1 MELLLNRG
9 RSINEFKYINLKF
22 CFFRLYYSAAN
33 KYAYEFQYWL
43 IMIPKEILK
52 KVKQIQIRS
61 SRLVNDVLA
70 GEYVSVFKG
79 RGMEFDEVREYQAG
93 DDIRTIDWNVT
104 ARLGHPYIKRYT
116 EERELT
122 IMFLVDLSFS
132 GEFGSMKQFKNEIAT
147 EICAVLAFSAV
158 RNNDKV
164 GLILFTDKIEKFVPP
179 KKGKTHVLR
188 VIREVLY
195 YKPEN
200 KGTDIS
206 VALEYL
212 LKVTKCKT
220 VCFLVSDFITEGFE
234 RALRIANKRHDMVAV
249 SVTDPREL
257 EIPNVGFVELED
269 AETGEITLID
279 TSDRKM
285 MERFNKFNVNN
296 MEERAKLFRG
306 MGVDLVDVRTDSSY
320 VEPIMKFFRAREK
333 RLQF

>member
-1 MELLLNRG
+1 
-9 RSINEFKYINLKF
+9 
-22 CFFRLYYSAAN
+22 
-33 KYAYEFQYWL
+33 
-43 IMIPKEILK
+43 MIPKEILK
-52 KVKQIQIRS
+52 KVRQIQIRS

-79 RGMEFDEVREYQAG
+79 RGMEFEDVREYQAG

-104 ARLGHPYIKRYT
+104 ARLGHPYIKRFK

-122 IMFLVDLSFS
+122 IMFLVDLSYS

-147 EICAVLAFSAV
+147 EICALLALSAV

-200 KGTDIS
+200 KGTDIT

-212 LKVTKCKT
+212 LKVTKRKA

-234 RALRIANKRHDMVAV
+234 RALRIANKRHDITAV
-249 SVTDPREL
+249 SITDPREL

-269 AETGEITLID
+269 AETGGITLID

-285 MERFNKFNVNN
+285 TERFNRFNIKN
-296 MEERAKLFRG
+296 MQDRANLFRG
-306 MGVDLVDVRTDSSY
+306 MGVDLIDVRTDKSY
-320 VEPIMKFFRAREK
+320 VEPIMKFFRTREK
-333 RLQF
+333 RLRH

>member
-1 MELLLNRG
+1 
-9 RSINEFKYINLKF
+9 
-22 CFFRLYYSAAN
+22 
-33 KYAYEFQYWL
+33 
-43 IMIPKEILK
+43 MIPKEILK

-104 ARLGHPYIKRYT
+104 ARLGYPYIKRYT

-195 YKPEN
+195 FKPEN

-206 VALEYL
+206 IALEYL
-212 LKVTKCKT
+212 LKVTKRKT
-220 VCFLVSDFITEGFE
+220 VCFLLSDFITEGFE

-249 SVTDPREL
+249 SITDPREL

-279 TSDRKM
+279 TADRKM
-285 MERFNKFNVNN
+285 MERFNRFNVKN

>member
-1 MELLLNRG
+1 
-9 RSINEFKYINLKF
+9 
-22 CFFRLYYSAAN
+22 
-33 KYAYEFQYWL
+33 
-43 IMIPKEILK
+43 
-52 KVKQIQIRS
+52 
-61 SRLVNDVLA
+61 
-70 GEYVSVFKG
+70 
-79 RGMEFDEVREYQAG
+79 
-93 DDIRTIDWNVT
+93 
-104 ARLGHPYIKRYT
+104 
-116 EERELT
+116 
-122 IMFLVDLSFS
+122 
-132 GEFGSMKQFKNEIAT
+132 
-147 EICAVLAFSAV
+147 VLAFSAV

-200 KGTDIS
+200 RGTDIS
-206 VALEYL
+206 IALEYL
-212 LKVTKCKT
+212 LKVTKRKT
-220 VCFLVSDFITEGFE
+220 VCFLLSDFITEGFE

-249 SVTDPREL
+249 SITDPREL

-285 MERFNKFNVNN
+285 MERFNRFNVKN

>member
-1 MELLLNRG
+1 
-9 RSINEFKYINLKF
+9 
-22 CFFRLYYSAAN
+22 
-33 KYAYEFQYWL
+33 
-43 IMIPKEILK
+43 MIPKEILK

-195 YKPEN
+195 FKPEN

-206 VALEYL
+206 IALEYL
-212 LKVTKCKT
+212 LKVTKRKT
-220 VCFLVSDFITEGFE
+220 VCFLLSDFITEGFE

-249 SVTDPREL
+249 SITDPREL

-279 TSDRKM
+279 TADRKM
-285 MERFNKFNVNN
+285 MERFNRFNKKN
-296 MEERAKLFRG
+296 MEDREKLLRG
-306 MGVDLVDVRTDSSY
+306 MGVDLVDVRTDSPY

>member
-1 MELLLNRG
+1 
-9 RSINEFKYINLKF
+9 
-22 CFFRLYYSAAN
+22 
-33 KYAYEFQYWL
+33 
-43 IMIPKEILK
+43 MIPKEILK

>member
-1 MELLLNRG
+1 
-9 RSINEFKYINLKF
+9 
-22 CFFRLYYSAAN
+22 
-33 KYAYEFQYWL
+33 
-43 IMIPKEILK
+43 MIPKEILK

-195 YKPEN
+195 FKPEN

-206 VALEYL
+206 IALEYL
-212 LKVTKCKT
+212 LKVTKRKT
-220 VCFLVSDFITEGFE
+220 VCFLLSDFITEGFE

-249 SVTDPREL
+249 SITDPREL

-285 MERFNKFNVNN
+285 MERFNKFNVKN

-333 RLQF
+333 RLKF

>member
-1 MELLLNRG
+1 
-9 RSINEFKYINLKF
+9 
-22 CFFRLYYSAAN
+22 
-33 KYAYEFQYWL
+33 
-43 IMIPKEILK
+43 MIPKEILK

-79 RGMEFDEVREYQAG
+79 RGMEFEDVREYQAG

-104 ARLGHPYIKRYT
+104 ARMGHPYIKRFK

-122 IMFLVDLSFS
+122 IMFLVDLSYS

-147 EICAVLAFSAV
+147 EICALLALSAV

-188 VIREVLY
+188 VIREVLC

-206 VALEYL
+206 IALEYL
-212 LKVTKCKT
+212 LKIIKRKT

-234 RALRIANKRHDMVAV
+234 RALRIANKRHDMIAV
-249 SVTDPREL
+249 SITDPREL

-269 AETGEITLID
+269 AETGGITLVD

-285 MERFNKFNVNN
+285 TERFNRFNVKN
-296 MEERAKLFRG
+296 MQDRADLFRG
-306 MGVDLVDVRTDSSY
+306 MGVDLIDVRTDSSY
-320 VEPIMKFFRAREK
+320 VEPIMKFFRTREK

>member
-1 MELLLNRG
+1 
-9 RSINEFKYINLKF
+9 
-22 CFFRLYYSAAN
+22 
-33 KYAYEFQYWL
+33 
-43 IMIPKEILK
+43 MIPKEILK

-195 YKPEN
+195 FKPEN

-206 VALEYL
+206 IALEYL
-212 LKVTKCKT
+212 LKVTKRKT
-220 VCFLVSDFITEGFE
+220 VCFLLSDFITEGFE

-249 SVTDPREL
+249 SITDPREL

-279 TSDRKM
+279 TADRKM
-285 MERFNKFNVNN
+285 MERFNRFNVKN

-333 RLQF
+333 RFQY

>member
-1 MELLLNRG
+1 
-9 RSINEFKYINLKF
+9 
-22 CFFRLYYSAAN
+22 
-33 KYAYEFQYWL
+33 
-43 IMIPKEILK
+43 MIPREILK

-79 RGMEFDEVREYQAG
+79 RGMEFEEVREYQTG

-104 ARLGHPYIKRYT
+104 ARQGHPYIKRFA

-122 IMFLVDLSFS
+122 IMLLVDLSSS
-132 GEFGSMKQFKNEIAT
+132 GKFGSVRQLKDEIAT
-147 EICAVLAFSAV
+147 EVCALLAFSAI

-195 YKPEN
+195 FKPEG

-206 VALEYL
+206 IALEYL
-212 LKVTKCKT
+212 IKVTKRKT
-220 VCFLVSDFITEGFE
+220 VSFLVSDFIAKGFE
-234 RALRIANKRHDMVAV
+234 HTLRITNKRHDMIAI
-249 SVTDPREL
+249 SMTDPREL
-257 EIPNVGFVELED
+257 EIPDVGFVELED
-269 AETGEITLID
+269 AETGETILID
-279 TSDRKM
+279 TRDRGVR
-285 MERFNKFNVNN
+285 EEFNKSNTKNLQ
-296 MEERAKLFRG
+296 ERAKLFRS
-306 MGVDLVDVRTDSSY
+306 MGVDLIDIRTDKSY
-320 VEPIMKFFRAREK
+320 VEPIMKFFRMREK

>member
-1 MELLLNRG
+1 
-9 RSINEFKYINLKF
+9 
-22 CFFRLYYSAAN
+22 
-33 KYAYEFQYWL
+33 
-43 IMIPKEILK
+43 MIPKEILK

-132 GEFGSMKQFKNEIAT
+132 GEFGSMTQLKNEIAT

-200 KGTDIS
+200 KGTDITI
-206 VALEYL
+206 ALEYL
-212 LKVTKCKT
+212 LKVTKRKT

-234 RALRIANKRHDMVAV
+234 RVLRIANKRHDMVAV
-249 SVTDPREL
+249 SITDPREL
-257 EIPNVGFVELED
+257 EIPNVGFIELED
-269 AETGEITLID
+269 AETGEITLVD
-279 TSDRKM
+279 SSDRKM
-285 MERFNKFNVNN
+285 MERFKKFNIEN

>member
-1 MELLLNRG
+1 
-9 RSINEFKYINLKF
+9 
-22 CFFRLYYSAAN
+22 
-33 KYAYEFQYWL
+33 
-43 IMIPKEILK
+43 MIPKEILK

-195 YKPEN
+195 FKPEN

-206 VALEYL
+206 IALEYL
-212 LKVTKCKT
+212 LKVTKRKT
-220 VCFLVSDFITEGFE
+220 VCFLLSDFITEGFE

-249 SVTDPREL
+249 SITDPREL

-285 MERFNKFNVNN
+285 MERFNRFNKKN
-296 MEERAKLFRG
+296 MEDREKLLRG
-306 MGVDLVDVRTDSSY
+306 MGVDLVDVRTDSPY

>member
-1 MELLLNRG
+1 
-9 RSINEFKYINLKF
+9 
-22 CFFRLYYSAAN
+22 
-33 KYAYEFQYWL
+33 
-43 IMIPKEILK
+43 MIPKEILK

-195 YKPEN
+195 YKPED

-206 VALEYL
+206 IALEYL
-212 LKVTKCKT
+212 LKVTKRKT
-220 VCFLVSDFITEGFE
+220 VCFLISDFITEGFE
-234 RALRIANKRHDMVAV
+234 RTLRIANKRHDMVAV
-249 SVTDPREL
+249 SITDPREL

-269 AETGEITLID
+269 AETGEISLID

-285 MERFNKFNVNN
+285 MERFNSFNVKN
-296 MEERAKLFRG
+296 MEERTKTFRG
-306 MGVDLVDVRTDSSY
+306 MGVDLIDVRTDSAY
-320 VEPIMKFFRAREK
+320 VEPGRKFCRAREK
-333 RLQF
+333 RLQYERVAWTKSLVRVLH

>member
-1 MELLLNRG
+1 
-9 RSINEFKYINLKF
+9 
-22 CFFRLYYSAAN
+22 
-33 KYAYEFQYWL
+33 
-43 IMIPKEILK
+43 MIPKEILK
-52 KVKQIQIRS
+52 KVRQIQIRS

-79 RGMEFDEVREYQAG
+79 RGMEFEGVREYQAG

-104 ARLGHPYIKRYT
+104 ARMGHPYIKRFT

-122 IMFLVDLSFS
+122 IMFLVDLSYS

-147 EICAVLAFSAV
+147 EICALLALSAV

-195 YKPEN
+195 YKPVN

-206 VALEYL
+206 IALEYL
-212 LKVTKCKT
+212 IKVTKRKA
-220 VCFLVSDFITEGFE
+220 VCFLISDFITEGFE
-234 RALRIANKRHDMVAV
+234 HTLRIANKRHDIIAA
-249 SVTDPREL
+249 SITDPREL

-285 MERFNKFNVNN
+285 MERFNRFNTKN
-296 MEERAKLFRG
+296 MEERAKLFRS
-306 MGVDLVDVRTDSSY
+306 MGVDLIDVRTDRSY
-320 VEPIMKFFRAREK
+320 VEPIMKFFRARAK
-333 RLQF
+333 RLQYWPPDIYV

>member
-1 MELLLNRG
+1 
-9 RSINEFKYINLKF
+9 
-22 CFFRLYYSAAN
+22 
-33 KYAYEFQYWL
+33 
-43 IMIPKEILK
+43 MIPKEILK

-164 GLILFTDKIEKFVPP
+164 GLILFTDKVEKFVPP

-206 VALEYL
+206 IALEYL
-212 LKVTKCKT
+212 LKVTKRKT
-220 VCFLVSDFITEGFE
+220 VCFLISDFITEGFE

-249 SVTDPREL
+249 SITDPREL
-257 EIPNVGFVELED
+257 EMPNVGFVELED

-296 MEERAKLFRG
+296 MEERTKLFRG

>member
-1 MELLLNRG
+1 
-9 RSINEFKYINLKF
+9 
-22 CFFRLYYSAAN
+22 
-33 KYAYEFQYWL
+33 
-43 IMIPKEILK
+43 MIPKEILK

-79 RGMEFDEVREYQAG
+79 RGMEFEDVREYQAG

-104 ARLGHPYIKRYT
+104 ARLGHPYIKRFK

-122 IMFLVDLSFS
+122 IMFLVDLSYS

-147 EICAVLAFSAV
+147 EICALLALSAV

-206 VALEYL
+206 IALEYL
-212 LKVTKCKT
+212 LKVTKRKT

-234 RALRIANKRHDMVAV
+234 RALRIANKRHDITAV
-249 SVTDPREL
+249 SITDPREL

-269 AETGEITLID
+269 AETGGITLID
-279 TSDRKM
+279 TSDGKM
-285 MERFNKFNVNN
+285 TKRFNRFNIKN
-296 MEERAKLFRG
+296 MQDRANLFRG
-306 MGVDLVDVRTDSSY
+306 MGVDLIDVRTDRSY
-320 VEPIMKFFRAREK
+320 VEPIMKFFRTREK
-333 RLQF
+333 RLRH

>member
-1 MELLLNRG
+1 
-9 RSINEFKYINLKF
+9 
-22 CFFRLYYSAAN
+22 
-33 KYAYEFQYWL
+33 
-43 IMIPKEILK
+43 MIPKEILK

-79 RGMEFDEVREYQAG
+79 RGMEFDEVREYQPG

-132 GEFGSMKQFKNEIAT
+132 GEFGSKKQFKNEIAT
-147 EICAVLAFSAV
+147 EICALLALSAV

-206 VALEYL
+206 IALEYL
-212 LKVTKCKT
+212 LKVTKRKT

-249 SVTDPREL
+249 SITDPREL

-269 AETGEITLID
+269 AETGEITLVD

-285 MERFNKFNVNN
+285 MERYNKFNIKN
-296 MEERAKLFRG
+296 MEDRSKLLRS

-320 VEPIMKFFRAREK
+320 VEPIMKFFKAREK
-333 RLQF
+333 RLRF

>member
-1 MELLLNRG
+1 
-9 RSINEFKYINLKF
+9 
-22 CFFRLYYSAAN
+22 
-33 KYAYEFQYWL
+33 
-43 IMIPKEILK
+43 MIPKEILK

-195 YKPEN
+195 FKPEN

-206 VALEYL
+206 IALEYL
-212 LKVTKCKT
+212 LKVTKRKT
-220 VCFLVSDFITEGFE
+220 VCFLLSDFITEGFE

-249 SVTDPREL
+249 SITDPREL

-279 TSDRKM
+279 TADRKM
-285 MERFNKFNVNN
+285 MERFNRFNVKN

-320 VEPIMKFFRAREK
+320 IEPIMKFFRAREK

>member
-1 MELLLNRG
+1 
-9 RSINEFKYINLKF
+9 
-22 CFFRLYYSAAN
+22 
-33 KYAYEFQYWL
+33 
-43 IMIPKEILK
+43 MIPKEILK

-195 YKPEN
+195 FKPEN

-206 VALEYL
+206 IALEYL
-212 LKVTKCKT
+212 LKVTKRKT
-220 VCFLVSDFITEGFE
+220 VCFLISDFITEGFE

-249 SVTDPREL
+249 SITDPREL

-285 MERFNKFNVNN
+285 MERFNSFNVKNL
-296 MEERAKLFRG
+296 EERVKLFRG

>member
-1 MELLLNRG
+1 
-9 RSINEFKYINLKF
+9 
-22 CFFRLYYSAAN
+22 
-33 KYAYEFQYWL
+33 
-43 IMIPKEILK
+43 MIPKEILK
-52 KVKQIQIRS
+52 KVRQIQIRS

-79 RGMEFDEVREYQAG
+79 VGMEFEEVREYQAG

-104 ARLGHPYIKRYT
+104 ARMGHPYIKRFT

-122 IMFLVDLSFS
+122 IMFLVDLSYS

-147 EICAVLAFSAV
+147 EICALLALSAV

-206 VALEYL
+206 IALEYL
-212 LKVTKCKT
+212 LKVTRRKA
-220 VCFLVSDFITEGFE
+220 VCFLISDFITEGFE
-234 RALRIANKRHDMVAV
+234 HALRIANKRHDIIAA
-249 SVTDPREL
+249 SITDPREL

-269 AETGEITLID
+269 AETGEITLVD

-285 MERFNKFNVNN
+285 MERFNRFNTKN
-296 MEERAKLFRG
+296 MEERVKLFRS
-306 MGVDLVDVRTDSSY
+306 MGVDLIDVRTDRSY

-333 RLQF
+333 RLQY

>member
-1 MELLLNRG
+1 
-9 RSINEFKYINLKF
+9 
-22 CFFRLYYSAAN
+22 
-33 KYAYEFQYWL
+33 
-43 IMIPKEILK
+43 MIPKEILK
-52 KVKQIQIRS
+52 KVRQIQIRS

-79 RGMEFDEVREYQAG
+79 VGMEFEEVREYQAG

-104 ARLGHPYIKRYT
+104 ARMGHPYIKRFT

-122 IMFLVDLSFS
+122 IMFLVDLSYS

-147 EICAVLAFSAV
+147 EICALLALSAV

-206 VALEYL
+206 IALEYL
-212 LKVTKCKT
+212 LKVTRRKA
-220 VCFLVSDFITEGFE
+220 VCFLISDFITEGFE
-234 RALRIANKRHDMVAV
+234 HALRIANKRHDIIAA
-249 SVTDPREL
+249 SITDPREL

-269 AETGEITLID
+269 AETGEITLVD

-285 MERFNKFNVNN
+285 MERFNRFNTKN
-296 MEERAKLFRG
+296 MEERAKLFRS
-306 MGVDLVDVRTDSSY
+306 MGVDLIDVRTDRSY

-333 RLQF
+333 RLQY

>member
-1 MELLLNRG
+1 
-9 RSINEFKYINLKF
+9 
-22 CFFRLYYSAAN
+22 
-33 KYAYEFQYWL
+33 
-43 IMIPKEILK
+43 MIPKEILK

-195 YKPEN
+195 FKPEN

-206 VALEYL
+206 IALEYL
-212 LKVTKCKT
+212 LKVTKRKT
-220 VCFLVSDFITEGFE
+220 VCFLLSDFITEGFE

-249 SVTDPREL
+249 SITDPREL

-279 TSDRKM
+279 TADRKM
-285 MERFNKFNVNN
+285 MDRFNRFNVKN

>member
-1 MELLLNRG
+1 
-9 RSINEFKYINLKF
+9 
-22 CFFRLYYSAAN
+22 
-33 KYAYEFQYWL
+33 
-43 IMIPKEILK
+43 MIPKEILK

-195 YKPEN
+195 FKPEN

-206 VALEYL
+206 IALEYL
-212 LKVTKCKT
+212 LKVTKRKT

-285 MERFNKFNVNN
+285 MERFNRFNVKN

-306 MGVDLVDVRTDSSY
+306 MGVDLIDVRTDSSY

>member
-1 MELLLNRG
+1 
-9 RSINEFKYINLKF
+9 
-22 CFFRLYYSAAN
+22 
-33 KYAYEFQYWL
+33 
-43 IMIPKEILK
+43 MIPKEILK

-195 YKPEN
+195 FKPEN

-206 VALEYL
+206 IALEYL
-212 LKVTKCKT
+212 LKVTKRKT
-220 VCFLVSDFITEGFE
+220 VCFLLSDFITEGFE

-249 SVTDPREL
+249 SITDPREL

-285 MERFNKFNVNN
+285 MERFNKFNVKN
-296 MEERAKLFRG
+296 MEERVKLFRG

-333 RLQF
+333 RLQY

>member
-1 MELLLNRG
+1 
-9 RSINEFKYINLKF
+9 
-22 CFFRLYYSAAN
+22 
-33 KYAYEFQYWL
+33 
-43 IMIPKEILK
+43 MIPKEILK

-195 YKPEN
+195 FKPEN

-206 VALEYL
+206 IALEYL
-212 LKVTKCKT
+212 LKVTKRKT

-285 MERFNKFNVNN
+285 MERFNRFNVKN

>member
-1 MELLLNRG
+1 
-9 RSINEFKYINLKF
+9 
-22 CFFRLYYSAAN
+22 
-33 KYAYEFQYWL
+33 
-43 IMIPKEILK
+43 MIPKEILK

-158 RNNDKV
+158 SNNYKV
-164 GLILFTDKIEKFVPP
+164 GIILFTDKIEKFVPP

-206 VALEYL
+206 IALEYL
-212 LKVTKCKT
+212 LKVTKRKS

-234 RALRIANKRHDMVAV
+234 HALRIANKRHDMVAV
-249 SVTDPREL
+249 SITDPREL
-257 EIPNVGFVELED
+257 GIPNVGFVELED
-269 AETGEITLID
+269 AETGETTLVD
-279 TSDRKM
+279 TSDRKT
-285 MERFNKFNVNN
+285 MERYNRFNIKN
-296 MEERAKLFRG
+296 MEERAKLLRG
-306 MGVDLVDVRTDSSY
+306 MGVDLIDVMTDSSY

-333 RLQF
+333 RLRF

>member
-1 MELLLNRG
+1 
-9 RSINEFKYINLKF
+9 
-22 CFFRLYYSAAN
+22 
-33 KYAYEFQYWL
+33 
-43 IMIPKEILK
+43 MIPKEILK

-79 RGMEFDEVREYQAG
+79 RGMEFEDVREYQAG

-104 ARLGHPYIKRYT
+104 ARLGHPYIKRFK

-122 IMFLVDLSFS
+122 IMFLVDLSYS

-147 EICAVLAFSAV
+147 EICALLALSAV

-206 VALEYL
+206 IALEYL
-212 LKVTKCKT
+212 LKVTKRKT

-234 RALRIANKRHDMVAV
+234 RALRIANKRHDITAV
-249 SVTDPREL
+249 SITDPREL

-269 AETGEITLID
+269 AETGGGTLVD

-285 MERFNKFNVNN
+285 TKRFNRFNIKN
-296 MEERAKLFRG
+296 MQDRANLFRG
-306 MGVDLVDVRTDSSY
+306 MGVDLIDVRTDRSY
-320 VEPIMKFFRAREK
+320 VEPIMKFFRTREK
-333 RLQF
+333 RLRH

>member
-1 MELLLNRG
+1 
-9 RSINEFKYINLKF
+9 
-22 CFFRLYYSAAN
+22 
-33 KYAYEFQYWL
+33 
-43 IMIPKEILK
+43 MIPKEILK

-195 YKPEN
+195 FKPEN

-206 VALEYL
+206 IALEYL
-212 LKVTKCKT
+212 LKVTKRKP
-220 VCFLVSDFITEGFE
+220 VCFLLSDFITEGFE

-249 SVTDPREL
+249 SITDPREL

-279 TSDRKM
+279 TADRKM
-285 MERFNKFNVNN
+285 MDRFNRFNVKN

>member
-1 MELLLNRG
+1 
-9 RSINEFKYINLKF
+9 
-22 CFFRLYYSAAN
+22 
-33 KYAYEFQYWL
+33 
-43 IMIPKEILK
+43 MIPKEILK

-195 YKPEN
+195 FKPEN

-212 LKVTKCKT
+212 LKVTKRKT
-220 VCFLVSDFITEGFE
+220 VCFLLSDFITEGFE

-249 SVTDPREL
+249 SITDPREL

-285 MERFNKFNVNN
+285 MERFNRFNVKN

>member
-1 MELLLNRG
+1 
-9 RSINEFKYINLKF
+9 
-22 CFFRLYYSAAN
+22 
-33 KYAYEFQYWL
+33 
-43 IMIPKEILK
+43 MIPKEILK

-79 RGMEFDEVREYQAG
+79 RGMEFEEVREYQAG

-104 ARLGHPYIKRYT
+104 ARLGHPYIKRFK

-122 IMFLVDLSFS
+122 IMFLVDLSYS

-147 EICAVLAFSAV
+147 EICALLALSAV

-206 VALEYL
+206 IALEYL
-212 LKVTKCKT
+212 LKVTKRKT

-234 RALRIANKRHDMVAV
+234 RALRIANKRHDITAV
-249 SVTDPREL
+249 SITDPREL

-285 MERFNKFNVNN
+285 TERFNRFNIKN
-296 MEERAKLFRG
+296 MQDRANLLRG
-306 MGVDLVDVRTDSSY
+306 MGVDLIDVRTDRSY
-320 VEPIMKFFRAREK
+320 VEPIMKFFRTREK
-333 RLQF
+333 RLRY

>member
-1 MELLLNRG
+1 
-9 RSINEFKYINLKF
+9 
-22 CFFRLYYSAAN
+22 
-33 KYAYEFQYWL
+33 
-43 IMIPKEILK
+43 MIPKEILK
-52 KVKQIQIRS
+52 KVRQIQIRS

-79 RGMEFDEVREYQAG
+79 RGMEFEEVREYQAG

-104 ARLGHPYIKRYT
+104 ARMGHPYIKRFT

-122 IMFLVDLSFS
+122 IMFLVDLSYS
-132 GEFGSMKQFKNEIAT
+132 GEFGSTKQFKNEIAT
-147 EICAVLAFSAV
+147 EICALLALSAV

-206 VALEYL
+206 IALEYL
-212 LKVTKCKT
+212 LKVTKRKA
-220 VCFLVSDFITEGFE
+220 VCFLISDFITEGFE
-234 RALRIANKRHDMVAV
+234 HALRIANKRHDIIAA
-249 SVTDPREL
+249 SITDPREL

-269 AETGEITLID
+269 AETGEITLVD

-285 MERFNKFNVNN
+285 MERFNRFNTKN
-296 MEERAKLFRG
+296 MEERAKLFRS
-306 MGVDLVDVRTDSSY
+306 MGVDLIDVRTDRSY

-333 RLQF
+333 RLQY

>member
-1 MELLLNRG
+1 
-9 RSINEFKYINLKF
+9 
-22 CFFRLYYSAAN
+22 
-33 KYAYEFQYWL
+33 
-43 IMIPKEILK
+43 MIPKEILK
-52 KVKQIQIRS
+52 KVRQIQIRS

-79 RGMEFDEVREYQAG
+79 VGMEFEEVREYQAG

-104 ARLGHPYIKRYT
+104 ARMGHPYIKRFT

-122 IMFLVDLSFS
+122 IMFLVDLSYS

-147 EICAVLAFSAV
+147 EICALLALSAV

-206 VALEYL
+206 IALEYL
-212 LKVTKCKT
+212 LKVTKRKA
-220 VCFLVSDFITEGFE
+220 VCFLISDFITEGFE
-234 RALRIANKRHDMVAV
+234 HALRIANKRHDIIAA
-249 SVTDPREL
+249 SITDPREL

-269 AETGEITLID
+269 AETGEITLVD

-285 MERFNKFNVNN
+285 MERFNRFNTKN
-296 MEERAKLFRG
+296 MEERVKLFRS
-306 MGVDLVDVRTDSSY
+306 MGVDLIDVRTDRSY

-333 RLQF
+333 RLQY

>member
-1 MELLLNRG
+1 
-9 RSINEFKYINLKF
+9 
-22 CFFRLYYSAAN
+22 
-33 KYAYEFQYWL
+33 
-43 IMIPKEILK
+43 MIPKEILK
-52 KVKQIQIRS
+52 KVRQIQIRS

-79 RGMEFDEVREYQAG
+79 RGMEFEEVREYQAG

-104 ARLGHPYIKRYT
+104 ARLGHPYIKRFK

-122 IMFLVDLSFS
+122 IMFLVDLSYS
-132 GEFGSMKQFKNEIAT
+132 GEFGSVKQFKNEIAT
-147 EICAVLAFSAV
+147 EICALLALSAV

-206 VALEYL
+206 IALEYL
-212 LKVTKCKT
+212 LKVIKRKT

-234 RALRIANKRHDMVAV
+234 RALRIANKRHDIIAA
-249 SVTDPREL
+249 SITDPREL

-279 TSDRKM
+279 TSDRNM
-285 MERFNKFNVNN
+285 MERFNRFNTKN
-296 MEERAKLFRG
+296 MQDRVKLFRS
-306 MGVDLVDVRTDSSY
+306 MGVDLIDVRTDRSY
-320 VEPIMKFFRAREK
+320 VEPIIKFFRTREK
-333 RLQF
+333 RLRY

>member
-1 MELLLNRG
+1 
-9 RSINEFKYINLKF
+9 
-22 CFFRLYYSAAN
+22 
-33 KYAYEFQYWL
+33 
-43 IMIPKEILK
+43 MIPKEILK

-104 ARLGHPYIKRYT
+104 ARLGNPYIKRYT

-132 GEFGSMKQFKNEIAT
+132 GEFGSKKQFKNEIAT
-147 EICAVLAFSAV
+147 EICALLALSAV

-164 GLILFTDKIEKFVPP
+164 GLILFTDKIEKFIPP

-200 KGTDIS
+200 KCTDIS
-206 VALEYL
+206 IALEYL
-212 LKVTKCKT
+212 LKVTKRKT

-234 RALRIANKRHDMVAV
+234 HALRIANKRHDMVAV
-249 SVTDPREL
+249 SITDPREL

-269 AETGEITLID
+269 AETGEIILVD

-285 MERFNKFNVNN
+285 MERFNRFNIKN
-296 MEERAKLFRG
+296 MEERARLLRG

-333 RLQF
+333 RLGF